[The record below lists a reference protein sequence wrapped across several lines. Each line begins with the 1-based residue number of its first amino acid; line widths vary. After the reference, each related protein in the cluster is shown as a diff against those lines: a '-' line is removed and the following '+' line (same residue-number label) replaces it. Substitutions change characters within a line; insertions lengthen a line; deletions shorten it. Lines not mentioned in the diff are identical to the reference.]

1 MRKRTSERER
11 ERERLHARMNE
22 RERKNERKMRKKK
35 ERKKSVMCE
44 QERRGRKSWKISVE
58 FANRK
63 NNEAFGETTNEVT
76 VTFGFPRADSM
87 LSFRFFL

>member
-1 MRKRTSERER
+1 MREKEREGEIACENER
-11 ERERLHARMNE
+11 ARKEEREE
-22 RERKNERKMRKKK
+22 DEKKK

-76 VTFGFPRADSM
+76 ATFGFPRADSM